1 MQYELFYLVGES
13 NEPNLE
19 KIKEKMD
26 GILKEE
32 NCALLEPLV
41 SRKRKMAYAIEKE
54 NRGTYIA
61 RRFEAPENDGSAEEK
76 NIIKDI
82 THKINSGK
90 EVLRFIIIKA
100 DELPPLKSEE
110 ARGPVAR
117 AREKPRMEAV
127 KKERTSEKPEEIDQK
142 LEEIFNI

>member
-61 RRFEAPENDGSAEEK
+61 RRFETPENDGGAEEN

-82 THKINSGK
+82 VRKINSAK
-90 EVLRFIIIKA
+90 DMLRFIIVKA
-100 DELPPLKSEE
+100 GDLPSLKAGE

-117 AREKPRMEAV
+117 GREKPKAEPA
-127 KKERTSEKPEEIDQK
+127 KKESISEKPEEIDQK

>member
-26 GILKEE
+26 GIIKEA

-54 NRGTYIA
+54 NRGTYVA
-61 RRFEAPENDGSAEEK
+61 RRFEAPENDGSAEEN
-76 NIIKDI
+76 NIIKDL

-90 EVLRFIIIKA
+90 DVLRFIISKT
-100 DELPPLKSEE
+100 DELPPLKTVEE
-110 ARGPVAR
+110 QKPAAR
-117 AREKPRMEAV
+117 AREKPKAESA
-127 KKERTSEKPEEIDQK
+127 KKENVSEKPEEIDQK
-142 LEEIFNI
+142 LEEILNI